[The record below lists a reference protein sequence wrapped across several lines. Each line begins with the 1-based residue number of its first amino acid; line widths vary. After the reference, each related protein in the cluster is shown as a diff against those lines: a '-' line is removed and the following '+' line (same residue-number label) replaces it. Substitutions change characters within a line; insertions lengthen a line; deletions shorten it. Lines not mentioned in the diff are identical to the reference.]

1 MYTVVR
7 VGTLWQVLKEGHVF
21 TTTHS
26 QLTAEHIASSLNQ
39 AKTPTPFEYTTNQI
53 LESQSAESLRLK
65 WKRG

>member
-7 VGTLWQVLKEGHVF
+7 EGTLWQVLKEGHVF

-39 AKTPTPFEYTTNQI
+39 AKTPTPLEYTTNQV
-53 LESQSAESLRLK
+53 LDGHKVGNLK
-65 WKRG
+65 WKM

>member
-1 MYTVVR
+1 M
-7 VGTLWQVLKEGHVF
+7 WQVLKEGHVF

-53 LESQSAESLRLK
+53 LEGQRADTLK
-65 WKRG
+65 WKQ